1 MERLIREDLV
11 SSFARDCALRKMTE
25 ETIRSYLK
33 KLGVFRKFLD
43 SRGLTFLQVDR
54 EVLKDFVYYLRKT
67 RKNSQG
73 TVEHHFSA
81 ISTFYGYLVYE
92 GIVDKNPVPEVRKR
106 YLRRFKDEAPRS
118 ERKLISVEEMSAL
131 IDSVLDPRD
140 KAIAI
145 LLAKTGMRRGELVS
159 LDVDDVH
166 WEDLSIRLK
175 PTPKRS
181 NLLVFF
187 DDECARVL
195 KRWLDMRDKV
205 AKEERA
211 LFLSEKGKR
220 MSGES
225 VRIMISKWAERAGL
239 HDPSS
244 PRIEDHFTPHCFRHW
259 FSTHLLRNGMQR
271 ELVKELRGDAR
282 HEAIDIYHR
291 IDREELRRSYLAHI
305 PRLGI

>member
-11 SSFARDCALRKMTE
+11 SSFARDCALRNMTE

-33 KLGVFRKFLD
+33 KLGTFRKFLD

-54 EVLKDFVYYLRKT
+54 EALMDFVYYLRKI

-81 ISTFYGYLVYE
+81 LSTFYGYLVYE

-118 ERKLISVEEMSAL
+118 ERKLISIQEMSAL
-131 IDSVLDPRD
+131 IDSILDPRD

-195 KRWLDMRDKV
+195 KRWLDIRDKM
-205 AKEERA
+205 AKGEKA
-211 LFLSEKGKR
+211 LFISEKGKR
-220 MSGES
+220 MRGES
-225 VRIMISKWAERAGL
+225 VRIMISKWAEKTGL
-239 HDPSS
+239 HNSS
-244 PRIEDHFTPHCFRHW
+244 SSRIEDRFSPHCFRHW
-259 FSTHLLRNGMQR
+259 FSTFLIRNGMQR